1 MIDMYILRLI
11 LLVLTIIFLIVLLR
25 KIINHF
31 KDYYIPSFDIMSI
44 IVVIVILIAEI
55 ILSIDSIIHII

>member
-1 MIDMYILRLI
+1 MYILRLI

>member
-1 MIDMYILRLI
+1 MYILRLI

-44 IVVIVILIAEI
+44 IVVIVILIAVQ
-55 ILSIDSIIHII
+55 ILLIDSIIHII

>member
-1 MIDMYILRLI
+1 MIDMYVIRLV

-31 KDYYIPSFDIMSI
+31 KEYNIPFFDIMAI
-44 IVVIVILIAEI
+44 IVVIVILIAAI
-55 ILSIDSIIHII
+55 LLSIDSIIHII

>member
-11 LLVLTIIFLIVLLR
+11 LLVLTIIFLTVLLR

-44 IVVIVILIAEI
+44 IVVIVILIAAI